1 MDVLSD
7 VLRAVRL
14 NGAVYFDIDAGYPWT
29 GESPGTA
36 EIATAVMPG
45 VEHVISFHAILSG
58 SCWAALSDGSAPA
71 LNLNAGDVVVFPGG
85 ATNVMGSEAGA
96 RGEPDMAMYYKP
108 VDKHCRSRSYAAA
121 RGRSGLALSAA
132 IWAATRGR
140 STRCSQ
146 RFPRYCA

>member
-14 NGAVYFDIDAGYPWT
+14 NGAVYFDIDAGYPWA

-45 VEHVISFHAILSG
+45 AEHVISFHAILAG
-58 SCWAALSDGSAPA
+58 SCWAALSDGSAAA

-85 ATNVMGSEAGA
+85 APNVMSSERGS
-96 RGEPDMAMYYKP
+96 RSKPDMAMYYRP
-108 VDKHCRSRSYAAA
+108 ID
-121 RGRSGLALSAA
+121 
-132 IWAATRGR
+132 
-140 STRCSQ
+140 Q
-146 RFPRYCA
+146 